1 MLYKLASSR
10 WLTRTGNHIEH
21 RTGLVNFSVVGRNAR
36 PSQRKNYYEWDCII
50 EERINIASEFND
62 KFPEL
67 EAAVGGETGI
77 DIFERGKNKSQ
88 ILKDFDTDTIQFY
101 GDRTDENGNDY
112 PIANELLPEQVYAV
126 DDWRETW
133 SLLR

>member
-1 MLYKLASSR
+1 MY
-10 WLTRTGNHIEH
+10 
-21 RTGLVNFSVVGRNAR
+21 
-36 PSQRKNYYEWDCII
+36 CII